1 MRARPG
7 CWIYARRGH
16 AHGSLRAGAA
26 RKTKDARQLNWI
38 YAESCHTSL
47 FIIRIFSGFVKAL
60 FLKNSLGTFTD
71 GRPDGILIK
80 VPKEMKRRRIAE

>member
-1 MRARPG
+1 MQGTAYYAISLPTRSCPRNAFDFSSMGTHPFQKNARAAQLLDLR
-7 CWIYARRGH
+7 

-47 FIIRIFSGFVKAL
+47 SIIRIFSGFVKAL
-60 FLKNSLGTFTD
+60 F
-71 GRPDGILIK
+71 
-80 VPKEMKRRRIAE
+80 